1 LEEGEEEG
9 FLLRQQGAVA
19 EEGRD
24 KQTARQGS
32 FCPRVAVAAAAEGK
46 DRLQPRRGRSS
57 QTQSSLETCLG
68 EMTRI
73 AAPVATVKAITKG
86 LARAV
91 LATKEVT
98 TREVTTREVTTR
110 EGTIKEGTIK
120 AATTRAATPKAAQ
133 TREADA
139 NATTAKRS
147 PTRMGGHMEPAEGRI
162 TPDATGAIQLGGE
175 TLDVVICSLLKGFQ
189 TTPGPTELVHTAD
202 NSSNVW
208 FQILTLTLRF
218 ATDYIDS
225 MNIIGFLY
233 HRRFSMSS
241 LRKNIYL
248 SKHLKGRFKEMCLS
262 VSHNLFGS
270 VII

>member
-1 LEEGEEEG
+1 LEEGAQG

-32 FCPRVAVAAAAEGK
+32 FCPRAAVAAAAGGK

-68 EMTRI
+68 EMIRI

-91 LATKEVT
+91 LATREVT
-98 TREVTTREVTTR
+98 IREVTTREVTTR
-110 EGTIKEGTIK
+110 
-120 AATTRAATPKAAQ
+120 AATTKAAQ

-162 TPDATGAIQLGGE
+162 TPDATGAIQLGGQ
-175 TLDVVICSLLKGFQ
+175 TLDVVTCSLLKGFQ
-189 TTPGPTELVHTAD
+189 TTPGPTELVHTTGS
-202 NSSNVW
+202 SSNALQCLV
-208 FQILTLTLRF
+208 FHVYFDLRF
-218 ATDYIDS
+218 ASDYIYS
-225 MNIIGFLY
+225 LNITGFL
-233 HRRFSMSS
+233 
-241 LRKNIYL
+241 
-248 SKHLKGRFKEMCLS
+248 
-262 VSHNLFGS
+262 
-270 VII
+270 